1 MNKPDF
7 VYVVFIQS
15 TPEAVWQALTTPE
28 FTARYWDGRRI
39 ESDWQFGSPVLHILP
54 DGRAIGEGK
63 VLAADPPRLL
73 SYTFHLRMAKDQV
86 AEQPAEVTFEI
97 EPAGPAVKLTLKHRH
112 AEDSTR
118 REVMNNA
125 WPAILSSLKTLLET
139 GRRLP
144 FLALASQT
152 EGSGRE
158 PDSDTQ
164 H

>member
-1 MNKPDF
+1 MNRPDF
-7 VYVVFIQS
+7 VYVVFILS

-39 ESDWQFGSPVLHILP
+39 ESDWRVGSSVLHVLP

-63 VLAADPPRLL
+63 VLAGDPPRLL
-73 SYTFHLRMAKDQV
+73 SYTFHLRTGKDQV
-86 AEQPAEVTFEI
+86 AAHPAEVTFEI

-112 AEDSTR
+112 AKDSPR

-139 GRRLP
+139 GKPLP
-144 FLALASQT
+144 FLAL
-152 EGSGRE
+152 GSGTGGAGRE
-158 PDSDTQ
+158 PD
-164 H
+164 